1 MSQLPSH
8 CLAAVMTAPGKT
20 EIREFPL
27 PVVKPTTGILKVEVS
42 GVCGADWNF
51 YNHLFMPHGEMILGH
66 EAVGTIAAAGD
77 EALARWGLKEG
88 DRVALEEYVPCG
100 HCEFC
105 RGGEFRHCQAT
116 EWRRGGLRYGATET
130 KVAPAL
136 WGGYSQ
142 YQHLH
147 PTTVFHRVPDG
158 LDGKYAALA
167 LPCANGIEWTYLQG
181 RAGPGDTVVV
191 QGVGQQG
198 LSCVV
203 AAKEAGASKII
214 VTGRSTPSDKLR
226 MAFAKRLGAD
236 HVIDVE
242 AEDLLETMGDLTG
255 GHMADLV
262 VDCTG
267 AEAGIAAA
275 FQIVRKCG
283 RVVLGGQIKKK
294 MSSFDVD
301 RIIGNFLTVRGMRG
315 HSYQAVELAMQLIN
329 RNAHGIR
336 EMSSRVFG
344 LAETDLAIR
353 TISGQ
358 VPEPALHC
366 SVDPWR

>member
-1 MSQLPSH
+1 MSALPTH
-8 CLAAVMTAPGKT
+8 CLAAVMTGPGKT

-27 PVVKPTTGILKVEVS
+27 PVVTPTTGILKLEVS
-42 GVCGADWNF
+42 GVCGADWSF
-51 YNHLFMPHGEMILGH
+51 YNHLFMTHGEMILGH
-66 EAVGTIAAAGD
+66 EAVGTIAAAGR

-88 DRVALEEYVPCG
+88 DRVALEEYIPCG
-100 HCEFC
+100 YCEFC

-116 EWRRGGLRYGATET
+116 EWRRGGLRYGATDI
-130 KVAPAL
+130 KVEPSL

-158 LDGKYAALA
+158 LEGKYAALA
-167 LPCANGIEWTYLQG
+167 LPAANGIEWTYLQG

-191 QGVGQQG
+191 QGAGQQG

-203 AAKEAGASKII
+203 AAKEAGASQII
-214 VTGRSTPSDKLR
+214 VVARNSASDRLR
-226 MAFAKRLGAD
+226 LAFAKRLGAD
-236 HVIDVE
+236 HTINVE
-242 AEDLLETMGDLTG
+242 DEDLLETLADLTG

-262 VDCTG
+262 IDCTG
-267 AEAGIAAA
+267 NEQGIANA
-275 FQIVRKCG
+275 FRIARKTG

-294 MSSFDVD
+294 MTSFDID

-329 RNAHGIR
+329 RNAHNIR
-336 EMSSRVFG
+336 EMSSRVFP
-344 LAETDLAIR
+344 LAQTDLAIR
-353 TISGQ
+353 TIAGQ
-358 VPEPALHC
+358 TDEPALHC

>member
-1 MSQLPSH
+1 MSPLPKS
-8 CLAAVMTAPGKT
+8 CLAAVMTAPGVT

-27 PVVKPTTGILKVEVS
+27 PVVTPTTGILKLEVS

-51 YNHLFMPHGEMILGH
+51 YNHLFMSHGPMILGH
-66 EAVGTIAAAGD
+66 EAVGTIAAAGS
-77 EALARWGLKEG
+77 EALLRWGLKEG

-105 RGGEFRHCQAT
+105 RSGEFRHCQAT
-116 EWRRGGLRYGATET
+116 EWRRGGLRYGATEIT
-130 KVAPAL
+130 RAPAL

-147 PTTVFHRVPDG
+147 PTTVFHHVPDG
-158 LDGKYAALA
+158 LEGRYAALA
-167 LPCANGIEWTYLQG
+167 LPAANGIEWTYLQG
-181 RAGPGDTVVV
+181 KAGPGDTVVV

-214 VTGRSTPSDKLR
+214 VTGKSSPSDKLR
-226 MAFAKRLGAD
+226 MEFAKKLGAD
-236 HVIDVE
+236 HVINVE
-242 AEDLLETMGDLTG
+242 TDDLLETLAELTG

-267 AEAGIAAA
+267 NEQGVAAA
-275 FQIVRKCG
+275 FQIARKCG
-283 RVVLGGQIKKK
+283 RVVLGGQLKKK

-336 EMSSRVFG
+336 EMASRVFG

-353 TISGQ
+353 TIAGQ
-358 VPEPALHC
+358 TSEPALHC

>member
-1 MSQLPSH
+1 MSALPAH
-8 CLAAVMTAPGKT
+8 CLAAVMTAPGVT

-27 PVVKPTTGILKVEVS
+27 PAVTPTTGILKLEVS

-51 YNHLFMPHGEMILGH
+51 YNHLFMSHGPMILGH
-66 EAVGTIAAAGD
+66 EAVGFIADAGA
-77 EALARWGLKEG
+77 EALTRWGLKEG

-116 EWRRGGLRYGATET
+116 EWRRGGLRYGATEIT
-130 KVAPAL
+130 RAPAL

-158 LDGKYAALA
+158 LEGRYASLA
-167 LPCANGIEWTYLQG
+167 LPAANGVEWTYLQG
-181 RAGPGDTVVV
+181 KAGPGDTVVV

-203 AAKEAGASKII
+203 AAKEAGASRII
-214 VTGRSTPSDKLR
+214 VTGKSTPSDKLR
-226 MAFAKRLGAD
+226 MEFAKRLGAD
-236 HVIDVE
+236 HVVNVE
-242 AEDLLETMGDLTG
+242 TEDLLETLADLTG

-267 AEAGIAAA
+267 NEQGVAAA
-275 FQIVRKCG
+275 FQIARKCG
-283 RVVLGGQIKKK
+283 RVVLGGQLKKK
-294 MSSFDVD
+294 MSAFDVD

-329 RNAHGIR
+329 RDAHHIR

-353 TISGQ
+353 TIAGA

-366 SVDPWR
+366 CVDPWR